1 MKRLIGIVPAIV
13 ILMTSLANGKENTTS
28 PTAIVAQQR
37 IATPNVQA
45 HAKHKRILK
54 NKAHRVQPY
63 GMDDNDDDFVQSEDV
78 ATGYRRR
85 DLTKIEHPDGLSE
98 RVRWRLFL
106 ARQLALMKYR
116 EVNGYPIAS

>member
-1 MKRLIGIVPAIV
+1 MKQLIGIVIAML
-13 ILMTSLANGKENTTS
+13 LMTSQANGKENTT

-45 HAKHKRILK
+45 HAKNKRILK
-54 NKAHRVQPY
+54 NKAHRVQLY

-85 DLTKIEHPDGLSE
+85 DLTKIEHPDGISE

-106 ARQLALMKYR
+106 ARQLAMMKYR
-116 EVNGYPIAS
+116 ELHGYPIAS